1 MKIAINNKYYNNNI
15 QINKK
20 KIMNNNLVKK

>member
-1 MKIAINNKYYNNNI
+1 MKITINNKYYNNNI

-20 KIMNNNLVKK
+20 KIKNNNLVKK